1 MLNKLDVRINKIR
14 SERYEL
20 LSFVSDSI
28 KNNGKI
34 VFSDIK
40 SVMDVI
46 DYDEKCVKR
55 YEAIVKAQNLI
66 VSLTEEITFANSEIE
81 ITSLRKKLNYYINK
95 VKNELK
101 KRNVSEEY
109 INKYSEST
117 SYLRKDIAKYIRI
130 LKREN
135 NLLKINDIYANYDKL
150 TEEEKIEFKKSLSRE
165 SRYNHRNLNSKE
177 SKKRENKI
185 VSNKEETNNMN
196 IYQSMLAE
204 INSQEPTAIDSQIED
219 MQIYQEMIPKPK
231 TENRVLRVVESIKDV
246 NYEDIQYLD
255 LKIKSYDRQYNIHT
269 LYDYNKSFIKRV
281 CSMLKNIP
289 LYKENKKNIK
299 TMESD
304 SQKYYGGSDLISYIA
319 YLTRIN
325 SIKHGLKSVFDKS
338 YLYKEET
345 KLLNDHEK
353 CAEWL
358 LDYCNKN
365 SLGVKFLTR
374 TKVVS

>member
-1 MLNKLDVRINKIR
+1 MINKLDARISKIR

-28 KNNGKI
+28 KNNGKV

-40 SVMDVI
+40 SIMDVI
-46 DYDEKCVKR
+46 EYDSKCAKR

-66 VSLTEEITFANSEIE
+66 VSLTEEITFANSEAE

-117 SYLRKDIAKYIRI
+117 SYLRKDIAKYIRV

-135 NLLKINDIYANYDKL
+135 NLSQINDIYKNYDKL
-150 TEEEKIEFKKSLSRE
+150 TEEEKNEFKKMLSKE
-165 SRYNHRNLNSKE
+165 TRYNHRNLNPKE
-177 SKKRENKI
+177 TKKRVNK
-185 VSNKEETNNMN
+185 VPSTPDAMS
-196 IYQSMLAE
+196 IYQTMIAQ
-204 INSQEPTAIDSQIED
+204 INSQEPTTVDSQTED
-219 MQIYQEMIPKPK
+219 MKIYQEMIPKPK
-231 TENRVLRVVESIKDV
+231 TENKVLRVVESIEDV
-246 NYEDIQYLD
+246 NNEDIQYLD
-255 LKIKSYDRQYNIHT
+255 LKIKSYNRQYSIRT
-269 LYDYNKSFIKRV
+269 LHDYDKSFIKRV
-281 CSMLKNIP
+281 GSMLKNIP
-289 LYKENKKNIK
+289 LYKENKKIIK

-304 SQKYYGGSDLISYIA
+304 SHKYYSGSDLISYIA

-338 YLYKEET
+338 YLYQEET
-345 KLLNDHEK
+345 RLLNNHEK

-365 SLGVKFLTR
+365 SLGVSFLTR